1 MMKNRR
7 KMLAKQEV
15 SKKKAGEKAVEKGKE
30 RHLNIQSKAVKK
42 RMKKLAFVE
51 FTNVFA
57 HQVKLPYATGCVWSY
72 CEQDKN
78 INKNY

>member
-1 MMKNRR
+1 
-7 KMLAKQEV
+7 
-15 SKKKAGEKAVEKGKE
+15 
-30 RHLNIQSKAVKK
+30 
-42 RMKKLAFVE
+42 MKKLAFVE

-78 INKNY
+78 INKNYSFNVNDWYYILDRSFDITSTIRKLSECDINNY